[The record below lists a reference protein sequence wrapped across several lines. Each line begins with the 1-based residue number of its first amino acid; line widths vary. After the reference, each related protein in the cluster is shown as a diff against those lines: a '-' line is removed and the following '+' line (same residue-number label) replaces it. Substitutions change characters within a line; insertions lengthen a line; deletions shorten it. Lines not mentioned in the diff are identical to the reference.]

1 MAWIYRKTEANLWTV
16 GTFIYSAADQG
27 TTGRQWYTDS
37 DHENREDA
45 AARCNYLN
53 GGTGV
58 APKTIENLS
67 EALVRIADRLEN
79 WSEDH
84 SLAVTSHPGT

>member
-16 GTFIYSAADQG
+16 GTFIAGAPGIRDRVWQ
-27 TTGRQWYTDS
+27 TDS
-37 DHENREDA
+37 DYSNKEDA

-58 APKTIENLS
+58 APKVLEGLAES
-67 EALVRIADRLEN
+67 LERIADWLEN
-79 WSEDH
+79 WSENDA
-84 SLAVTSHPGT
+84 LAVYTHTPGA